1 MLHTL
6 TAMVCNHTCSLTR
19 KCLHYY
25 EPLSIDLQVEN
36 TIITF
41 VENQVSTF
49 SQRHFFGIP
58 KFLLHIYISSIITM
72 TSSFVGIWETEC
84 RPVSLRHLFLNP
96 KNKFSQHDTQS
107 TSDSFSFFFFFS
119 FFLSFIRNKLHCL
132 HHHYYKKKN
141 TYLQYKNNNLHQHN
155 SLRHKINILTKF

>member
-6 TAMVCNHTCSLTR
+6 TAMVCSHTCSLTR

-25 EPLSIDLQVEN
+25 EPLSIDLHVI

-49 SQRHFFGIP
+49 SQRHFIGIP

-107 TSDSFSFFFFFS
+107 TYDNFSNAITGS
-119 FFLSFIRNKLHCL
+119 LFFLLFIPS
-132 HHHYYKKKN
+132 YY
-141 TYLQYKNNNLHQHN
+141 YYN
-155 SLRHKINILTKF
+155 SCTCSTRTIICMNQ

>member
-25 EPLSIDLQVEN
+25 EPLSIDLHVEN

-58 KFLLHIYISSIITM
+58 KFLLHIYISSMITM

-96 KNKFSQHDTQS
+96 KNKFSQHDTQP
-107 TSDSFSFFFFFS
+107 TYDNFSNAITGS
-119 FFLSFIRNKLHCL
+119 LFFLFIPS
-132 HHHYYKKKN
+132 YY
-141 TYLQYKNNNLHQHN
+141 YYN
-155 SLRHKINILTKF
+155 SCTCSTRTIICMNQ